1 MTIAAYVAAG
11 LHEEAAMSSEDVAPT
26 GPDLIEGVELSALPD
41 GATLAG
47 HVKGEAVMLVRR
59 GAEVFAVG
67 ATCTHYGGPLA
78 EGLVEG
84 DTVRCPWHHACF
96 SLRTGEAL
104 RAPALNPIP
113 CWRVEQR
120 GDRVHVGEPLV
131 PATVPAPSTVATLPK
146 SIVIVGGGAAGHA
159 AAEMLRREQYPG
171 RITMLSADD
180 AAPYDRPNLSKNYP
194 AGTAPGDRIP

>member
-67 ATCTHYGGPLA
+67 ATCTHHRGPPAEGPL
-78 EGLVEG
+78 
-84 DTVRCPWHHACF
+84 
-96 SLRTGEAL
+96 
-104 RAPALNPIP
+104 
-113 CWRVEQR
+113 R
-120 GDRVHVGEPLV
+120 GG
-131 PATVPAPSTVATLPK
+131 TLPCPLHP
-146 SIVIVGGGAAGHA
+146 ACLQ
-159 AAEMLRREQYPG
+159 LR
-171 RITMLSADD
+171 
-180 AAPYDRPNLSKNYP
+180 
-194 AGTAPGDRIP
+194 PGDAC